1 MQNCESKQKKKA
13 TISKT
18 KVKEIKLRNNYIFGK
33 SIENPMNKSDVEIA
47 SKKKIYLKWPFAP
60 SLRRERQ
67 LDDGFI
73 MINIKCRIKIRFK
86 QSINV

>member
-47 SKKKIYLKWPFAP
+47 SKKKFT
-60 SLRRERQ
+60 
-67 LDDGFI
+67 
-73 MINIKCRIKIRFK
+73 
-86 QSINV
+86 